1 MPTFQSLPT
10 EIHIKILTQYLLI
23 TNCPYPTVVGDFHS
37 IADTPIIKIIRLLS
51 PYWASI
57 IDPIVDQEMSD
68 RWAMLAKITQ
78 NPDNTASDYLPVLK
92 KHKATWVRIDYA
104 RGTISESEMRR
115 RLRRYTDKYEAE
127 LRMKKA
133 AQWIR
138 ERMSP
143 W

>member
-37 IADTPIIKIIRLLS
+37 IADTPIIKIIRSLS

-68 RWAMLAKITQ
+68 RWAMLEKITQ
-78 NPDNTASDYLPVLK
+78 NPNYTASDYLPVLK

>member
-78 NPDNTASDYLPVLK
+78 NPDNTASDYLPVVK
-92 KHKATWVRIDYA
+92 KHKATWVRIKYA
-104 RGTISESEMRR
+104 RAQISGSEMKR
-115 RLRRYTDKYEAE
+115 RLRKYAHNYQSE
-127 LRMKKA
+127 LRREEA
-133 AQWIR
+133 AKWIGEKR
-138 ERMSP
+138 